1 MKTEVEMS
9 EKKGVLSLTKAPE
22 EPKPEA
28 SSVEIIKSI
37 VLYSLCSSTLLLL
50 NKLVIAHIPLHSYV
64 SCAQFAF
71 ATLAVFFLATFGLID
86 PIDFVDFDKFKAYFL
101 YVCCFIVSLYSNF
114 RALENGK
121 IETVIVF
128 RACTPIAVSLL
139 DYAFLGRELPSKR
152 SWFSLLVIIVGA
164 TGYVASDK
172 AFSSS
177 GWSAYTWVLIW
188 FCALC
193 VTMTGGK
200 MVLKNVKPSST
211 WDSVYYNNLIGLLPM
226 MLFGSTVAG
235 EWETYQKIDLGEE
248 RTPIMSLLLLSC
260 IVGTGIAYAG
270 WRCRSLISPASYT
283 LVGVVNKLFTIV
295 LSMVI
300 TGDGASWQGLACLI
314 FSICG
319 SAFYKQAPMRVTKDT
334 PPTQEIEPLK
344 NAPNGYT
351 NKG

>member
-1 MKTEVEMS
+1 MTKAEVEMS
-9 EKKGVLSLTKAPE
+9 EKARSASKAPVDS
-22 EPKPEA
+22 KPET
-28 SSVEIIKSI
+28 SSIEIAKSI

-71 ATLAVFFLATFGLID
+71 ATLAVFIMATLRLIE

-128 RACTPIAVSLL
+128 RACTPLAVSLL
-139 DYAFLGRELPSKR
+139 DYAFLGRELPSQR
-152 SWFSLLVIIVGA
+152 SCISLLIIIIGA

-177 GWSAYTWVLIW
+177 GWHAYTWVLIW

-226 MLFGSTVAG
+226 MLFGSVVAG
-235 EWETYQKIDLGEE
+235 EWEKYQMLDLGDD
-248 RTPIMSLLLLSC
+248 RSSIMFLLLLSC

-283 LVGVVNKLFTIV
+283 LVGVVNKMFTIV

-300 TGDGASWQGLACLI
+300 TGEGASYKGLACLI
-314 FSICG
+314 FAICG
-319 SAFYKQAPMRVTKDT
+319 SAFYKQAPMRVNKNT
-334 PPTQEIEPLK
+334 PPPQEVEPLK
-344 NAPNGYT
+344 SGS
-351 NKG
+351 

>member
-1 MKTEVEMS
+1 MKRKGMPKAEVEMS
-9 EKKGVLSLTKAPE
+9 EKGRSGAKAPDDS
-22 EPKPEA
+22 KPET
-28 SSVEIIKSI
+28 SSFEIGKSI
-37 VLYSLCSSTLLLL
+37 VMYSICSSTLLLL

-71 ATLAVFFLATFGLID
+71 ATLAVFLLATLRIID

-128 RACTPIAVSLL
+128 RACTPLAVSLL
-139 DYAFLGRELPSKR
+139 DYAFLGRELPSQR
-152 SWFSLLVIIVGA
+152 SCVSLLIIIIGA

-177 GWSAYTWVLIW
+177 GWHAYTWVLIW

-200 MVLKNVKPSST
+200 MVLKNYKASSP

-226 MLFGSTVAG
+226 MLFGSVIAG
-235 EWETYQKIDLGEE
+235 EWEKYQMLDLGED
-248 RTPIMSLLLLSC
+248 RGSILFLLLLSC

-270 WRCRSLISPASYT
+270 WSCRKLISPASFT
-283 LVGVVNKLFTIV
+283 LVGVVNKMFTIV

-300 TGDGASWQGLACLI
+300 TGDGASYKGLACLI
-314 FSICG
+314 FAICG
-319 SAFYKQAPMRVTKDT
+319 SAFYKQAPMRANKNT

-344 NAPNGYT
+344 GNS
-351 NKG
+351 